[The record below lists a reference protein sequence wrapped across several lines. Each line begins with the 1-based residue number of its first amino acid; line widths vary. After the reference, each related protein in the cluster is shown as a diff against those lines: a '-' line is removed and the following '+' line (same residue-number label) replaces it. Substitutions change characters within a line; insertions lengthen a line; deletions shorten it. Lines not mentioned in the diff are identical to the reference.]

1 MRAPSRRTPGAL
13 LEAKLHSTPVRED
26 WVVRRRL
33 VDHLDHAGDRPVVLV
48 AAPAGFGKTTL
59 LAQWLASSPV
69 PRTTAWVTLDPADE
83 DPVRLWTYLATALE
97 RAGCPL
103 GSDPAAFVAAN
114 AGEIETRVLPW
125 LLNALSAVPDDV
137 VIVLDDFHFV
147 REQACHDQ
155 MAFLVEHLP
164 PHCHLVIATR
174 SDPGLRLGRLRA
186 SGQLGEVRAADL
198 AFSVDEATA
207 LLTRQEVQLSESA
220 ADGARGPHRG
230 MARRSLPRL
239 AVAVGSQ

>member
-1 MRAPSRRTPGAL
+1 M
-13 LEAKLHSTPVRED
+13 
-26 WVVRRRL
+26 
-33 VDHLDHAGDRPVVLV
+33 LV

-83 DPVRLWTYLATALE
+83 DPVRLWTYLAAALE

-103 GSDPAAFVAAN
+103 GPDPAAFVAAN

-125 LLNALSAVPDDV
+125 LLTSLAAMPEDV

-164 PHCHLVIATR
+164 PQCHVVIATR

-198 AFSVDEATA
+198 AFSVDEATSPA
-207 LLTRQEVQLSESA
+207 DAAGGPTVESPRSPSSWTAPRDGRRVSTSPRCRCRGAVTRTSSSGSSA
-220 ADGARGPHRG
+220 ATTASS
-230 MARRSLPRL
+230 ATT
-239 AVAVGSQ
+239 